1 MSLARTNGVV
11 INGVTGLIVE
21 IEAYLAQGLPGMTI
35 VGLGDTAVGEA
46 RDRVRAAIQNS
57 KLPWPAERR
66 ITIGLSP
73 ASVRKNGASLDLGI
87 ALAILTAQG
96 AVNTEIEYASVGELA
111 LDGRVSPVRG
121 VLVVAIAAF
130 KAGITT
136 LLVPN
141 SQVSEAQLV
150 EGLKVIG
157 VCSLQDAI
165 AYLAG
170 EDWQPNEVQLKP
182 APVQAIPDM
191 ADVRGQHAAR
201 LGLEIAAAGGH
212 HIAFLG
218 SPGVGKTMLA
228 QRLPGLLPRLD
239 PRTCVEVTAIYSAA
253 GLLPTGAGLITV
265 APFQAP
271 HHTASS
277 AALIGGGSNHVRI
290 GMVTLAHAG
299 VLCLDEAAEFD
310 RSVLDALRQP
320 LESGTVT
327 VSRAGFSTQL
337 PARFQMVLASNP
349 CPCGKFTGDGS
360 QCICTPHVRRRY
372 FARLSGPLLDR
383 IDIRVCLE
391 RPSLAQLDPAIGDA
405 EPTAP
410 IAQRVLVAR
419 ERAAHRYRELPWTL
433 NAQVPG
439 PMLRKYFRLRTDAQS
454 VLINGGGN
462 LSARAFDRVLRL
474 AWTVADLN
482 AHDEPSPNDVATA
495 LSFRD
500 AQGAWLAAA

>member
-1 MSLARTNGVV
+1 MSLARSCGVV
-11 INGVTGLIVE
+11 INGIDGLIVE

-35 VGLGDTAVGEA
+35 VGLGDTAVGES

-57 KLPWPAERR
+57 GLTWPAERR

-96 AVNTEIEYASVGELA
+96 AVDTDVEYAAVGELA
-111 LDGRVSPVRG
+111 LDGRVSPIRG
-121 VLVVAIAAF
+121 VLVAAAAAL
-130 KAGITT
+130 KANITT
-136 LLVPN
+136 LLVPH

-150 EGLKVIG
+150 DGLTVIG
-157 VCSLQDAI
+157 VSSLHDA
-165 AYLAG
+165 LAFLRG
-170 EDWQPNEVQLKP
+170 QEWEVPHTATVTRIEPP
-182 APVQAIPDM
+182 APDM

-228 QRLPGLLPRLD
+228 QRLPGLLPKLD
-239 PRTCVEVTAIYSAA
+239 AQTAVEVTSIHSAA
-253 GLLPTGAGLITV
+253 GLLPMGSGLIRIP
-265 APFQAP
+265 PFQAP

-277 AALIGGGSNHVRI
+277 AAMIGGGSGHVRI

-310 RSVLDALRQP
+310 RGVLDALRQP

-327 VSRAGFSTQL
+327 VSRAGFTAQL

-349 CPCGKFTGDGS
+349 CPCGKFQGDGS
-360 QCICTPHVRRRY
+360 DCTCTPHVRRRY

-383 IDIRVCLE
+383 IDIRVSLE
-391 RPSLAQLDPAIGDA
+391 RPTLAELDPTLGDA

-410 IAQRVLVAR
+410 IAQRIQAAR
-419 ERAAHRYRELPWTL
+419 ERAAHRYRELPWSL
-433 NAQVPG
+433 NAHIPG
-439 PMLRKYFRLRTDAQS
+439 PTLRKHFRLHPNAQA
-454 VLINGGGN
+454 VLINGGSH
-462 LSARAFDRVLRL
+462 LSARAYDRVLRL
-474 AWTVADLN
+474 AWTIADLQE
-482 AHDEPSPNDVATA
+482 HSEPTPSDVATA

>member
-1 MSLARTNGVV
+1 MSLARSCGVV
-11 INGVTGLIVE
+11 INGVDGLIVD

-35 VGLGDTAVGEA
+35 VGLGDAAVGES

-57 KLPWPAERR
+57 GLPWPAERR

-87 ALAILTAQG
+87 ALAILAAHG
-96 AVNTEIEYASVGELA
+96 AIDSDINYAALGELA
-111 LDGRVSPVRG
+111 LDGRVSQVRG
-121 VLVVAIAAF
+121 VLVAAAAVARANIPV
-130 KAGITT
+130 
-136 LLVPN
+136 LLVPH

-150 EGLKVIG
+150 DGLQVIG
-157 VCSLQDAI
+157 VSSLHDA
-165 AYLAG
+165 LAFLSG
-170 EDWQPNEVQLKP
+170 QEWDKP
-182 APVQAIPDM
+182 PHIPIPVTEPVVPDM

-201 LGLEIAAAGGH
+201 LGLEVAAAGGH

-239 PRTCVEVTAIYSAA
+239 QSTSVEVTAIHSAA
-253 GLLPTGAGLITV
+253 GLLPAGAGLIRIP
-265 APFQAP
+265 PFQAP

-277 AALIGGGSNHVRI
+277 AALIGGGSSHVRI

-327 VSRAGFSTQL
+327 VSRAGFTTQL

-349 CPCGKFTGDGS
+349 CPCGNFQGDGS
-360 QCICTPHVRRRY
+360 QCTCTPHVRRRY
-372 FARLSGPLLDR
+372 FSRLSGPLLDR
-383 IDIRVCLE
+383 IDIRVSLE
-391 RPSLAQLDPAIGDA
+391 RPTLAELDPSLSDA

-410 IAQRVLVAR
+410 IAQRVAQAR
-419 ERAAHRYRELPWTL
+419 ERAAHRFRDLPWSV
-433 NAQVPG
+433 NAHVPG
-439 PMLRKYFRLRTDAQS
+439 PVLRKHFRLSAQAQA
-454 VLINGGGN
+454 VLVNSGSH
-462 LSARAFDRVLRL
+462 LSARAFDRVLRV
-474 AWTVADLN
+474 AWTLADLKGN
-482 AHDEPSPNDVATA
+482 DQPTPSDVAAA